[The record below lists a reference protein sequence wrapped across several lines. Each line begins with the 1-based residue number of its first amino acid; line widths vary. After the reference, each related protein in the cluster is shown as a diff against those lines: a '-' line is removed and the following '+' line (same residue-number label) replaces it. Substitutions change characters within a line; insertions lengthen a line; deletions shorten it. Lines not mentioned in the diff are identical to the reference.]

1 MRFQV
6 LADGRPKHVELVFG
20 SAHDLALVDRWRIP
34 ISVASRPSVR
44 DTLEFARLA
53 SKRWRYY
60 RRSISTATN
69 LETFRSIV
77 TRQPEAEVSLVL
89 VVRADWFPHSRVLGL
104 AQCRRTYCNHLIIE
118 FLSVHPAIV
127 GGAAPH
133 VRGTGAGLIYSLAE
147 VAGSVG
153 VPLIWGEA
161 TAHSAPF
168 YAKTCRLPKVQD
180 YFFLRKKCLRFCRR
194 QFREE
199 SLGEA

>member
-20 SAHDLALVDRWRIP
+20 SARDLALVDRWRIP
-34 ISVASRPSVR
+34 ISVASRPGVR

-53 SKRWRYY
+53 
-60 RRSISTATN
+60 STATN

-77 TRQPEAEVSLVL
+77 TRQPEAEVSLIL
-89 VVRADWFPHSRVLGL
+89 AVRADWFPHSRVLGL
-104 AQCRRTYCNHLIIE
+104 AQCRRTYCNHLILE

-127 GGAAPH
+127 GGAAPL
-133 VRGTGAGLIYSLAE
+133 VRGTGAGLVYSLTE

-153 VPLIWGEA
+153 IPLIWGEA

-168 YAKTCRLPKVQD
+168 YAKTCRLPKVQHH
-180 YFFLRKKCLRFCRR
+180 FFLRANALV
-194 QFREE
+194 
-199 SLGEA
+199 L